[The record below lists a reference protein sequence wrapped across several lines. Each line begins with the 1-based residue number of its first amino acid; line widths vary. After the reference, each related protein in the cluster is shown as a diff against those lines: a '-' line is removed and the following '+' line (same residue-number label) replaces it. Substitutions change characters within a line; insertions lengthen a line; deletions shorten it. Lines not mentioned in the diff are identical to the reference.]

1 VLHPEASIVDAFGMS
16 DQFGKC
22 RLSGKAVMTGPAGST
37 QPEEFAK
44 RSLEFSEHA
53 ECQGVKLVTRGV
65 AASILK
71 S

>member
-1 VLHPEASIVDAFGMS
+1 
-16 DQFGKC
+16 
-22 RLSGKAVMTGPAGST
+22 MTGPAGST

-44 RSLEFSEHA
+44 RSLGFSEHA

-65 AASILK
+65 ATSILK